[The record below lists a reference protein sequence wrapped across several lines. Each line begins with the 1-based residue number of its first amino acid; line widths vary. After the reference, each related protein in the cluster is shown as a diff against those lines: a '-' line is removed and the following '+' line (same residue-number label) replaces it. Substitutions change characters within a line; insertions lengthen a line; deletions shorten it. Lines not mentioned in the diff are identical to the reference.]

1 LPFGTNQS
9 NQLEAI
15 ATDCFAFL
23 QARIR
28 KGNHKRLFE
37 TSDCIMAHPLI
48 GVNGFNPPFP
58 EAPTIDETAGSE
70 LSSKKNSGQRL
81 MGLVRLLE
89 KRACDDNHEEHLDEA
104 VDLLNNLISLYSRR
118 GLLQGNVKKAE
129 RIQSLQKSNT
139 KEKRS
144 RKGSS
149 NNELNIQ
156 QGESNYS
163 VDSADSVGLQEE
175 SLIFTSVIRILNGTN
190 EDSKDRA
197 LDDDKALL
205 IALAAELCISIS
217 QRVKTV
223 VESDTCTLAEY
234 ELLAQSGKSILAG
247 FVTTLRSIELDIQK
261 HTMALT
267 QCNPKKLDR
276 CLTLASLD
284 EDKHVDP
291 IISCLKAASSLVS
304 LFGTKLSRST
314 ALISDLKTIAW
325 RFLTLPH
332 DSIQQ
337 SAAKL
342 IACIPL
348 AGGTERKTP
357 SELWNVAISDII
369 SMLSVVLDKIA
380 PLNKSKKGNESE
392 TSDHAQNILQEW
404 IAFVREDIFEES
416 ARVVSFHRFICGL
429 TRCFQSL
436 ISQDGMG
443 QHADCTLLDAK
454 LDVENTLDVIESFLA
469 FPLSAE
475 TILYKTKKRLRNE
488 TVDGGLLSPRALS
501 TQVANQIKLLGHDI
515 LDCILA
521 SLGGPTLL
529 PFARRITRISYA
541 SLLTSCSGTVRK
553 VMDPT
558 SAVQLDGKKRRWLHL
573 SIPLRR
579 VAINT
584 FKTVTT
590 SFGSDR
596 SGKSSDRSNF
606 SRSDGEL
613 AAALVVGCLIEE
625 ISSKDIQCDFDDC
638 WGTFNE
644 RVELM

>member
-1 LPFGTNQS
+1 V
-9 NQLEAI
+9 
-15 ATDCFAFL
+15 CK
-23 QARIR
+23 R
-28 KGNHKRLFE
+28 KGNHKRVFE
-37 TSDCIMAHPLI
+37 TSDHIMAHPLI

-58 EAPTIDETAGSE
+58 EAPTIDETVGSE
-70 LSSKKNSGQRL
+70 SSSKKNSGQRL
-81 MGLVRLLE
+81 LSLVRLLE
-89 KRACDDNHEEHLDEA
+89 KRACDDKYEEHLDET
-104 VDLLNNLISLYSRR
+104 VDLMNHMIALYSRR

-144 RKGSS
+144 RKGASS
-149 NNELNIQ
+149 NELQIQ
-156 QGESNYS
+156 QGDIKFSG
-163 VDSADSVGLQEE
+163 DSAESAGQQEE
-175 SLIFTSVIRILNGTN
+175 SLIFTSLIRILNGTN
-190 EDSKDRA
+190 EDAKDRA

-205 IALAAELCISIS
+205 IALAAELCIAIS
-217 QRVKTV
+217 QRVQNVT
-223 VESDTCTLAEY
+223 ETDACTLAEY

-247 FVTTLRSIELDIQK
+247 FVTTLRSIESDIQK

-267 QCNPKKLDR
+267 QCKPKMMEK

-314 ALISDLKTIAW
+314 ALMSDLKSIAW

-332 DSIQQ
+332 DSIQH

-342 IACIPL
+342 IASIPL

-357 SELWNVAISDII
+357 SDLWNVAISDTI
-369 SMLSVVLDKIA
+369 SMLSVVMDKIA
-380 PLNKSKKGNESE
+380 PLNKSKKGNQSE
-392 TSDHAQNILQEW
+392 PSEHAQNILQTW
-404 IAFVREDIFEES
+404 IAFIQEDLFEES
-416 ARVVSFHRFICGL
+416 VRVVTFHRFICGL

-436 ISQDGMG
+436 LSQDGMG
-443 QHADCTLLDAK
+443 QHANCTLLDAK
-454 LDVENTLDVIESFLA
+454 LDVESTLNVIESFLA

-488 TVDGGLLSPRALS
+488 AVDGGLLSPRALS

-521 SLGGPTLL
+521 SLGGPSLL
-529 PFARRITRISYA
+529 PFSRRITRISYA

-596 SGKSSDRSNF
+596 SGKSTDRSNF

-625 ISSKDIQCDFDDC
+625 ISSKETQGDFDDC

-644 RVELM
+644 RVDLM